1 MITAKNIF
9 NKYSKSGPVDTT
21 GANSV
26 LFTNKGTATVNINNV
41 FPLAAGESLSLS
53 QVTPEIIDTTNY
65 TVFFET
71 DPEPTA
77 VYSLIVTKTVISKL
91 IC

>member
-9 NKYSKSGPVDTT
+9 NKYSKSGPIDTT
-21 GANSV
+21 GANSI
-26 LFTNKGTATVNINNV
+26 LFTNKGTGTVIINNI
-41 FPLAAGESLSLS
+41 FPLGVGETLGLS
-53 QVTPEIIDTTNY
+53 QITPEIIDTTNY

-77 VYSLIVTKTVISKL
+77 VYSLIVTKTVISKSN
-91 IC
+91 C